1 MPKLPGISYR
11 RAVKAFEK
19 AGFEIVRQSGHL
31 VMKRDGVTIEIPRHN
46 PINAYTM
53 AAIVRQAGLTIEQ
66 FKALL

>member
-1 MPKLPGISYR
+1 MPKLPGINYR

-31 VMKRDGVTIEIPRHN
+31 IMSKADIRIEIPRHN

-53 AAIVRQAGLTIEQ
+53 AAIVKQAGLTIDQ
-66 FKALL
+66 FRRLL